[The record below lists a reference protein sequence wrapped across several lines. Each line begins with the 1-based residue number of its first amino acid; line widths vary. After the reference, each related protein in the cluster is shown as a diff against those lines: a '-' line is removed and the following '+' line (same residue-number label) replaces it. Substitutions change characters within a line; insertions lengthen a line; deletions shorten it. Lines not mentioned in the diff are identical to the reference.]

1 MLLPAGFARDPLQE
15 NFIRLRADLV
25 AGLADAGDGGVEV
38 VEVVVVVE
46 RDERDVV
53 RNAQFHFA
61 HGFER
66 TQQNRVA
73 QREDGRG
80 PLSDVQRPQGL
91 FVPVADREPV
101 ARDAGVGAQPL
112 SSSACR

>member
-15 NFIRLRADLV
+15 NFHRLRADLV

-53 RNAQFHFA
+53 PECAVSFR
-61 HGFER
+61 
-66 TQQNRVA
+66 
-73 QREDGRG
+73 
-80 PLSDVQRPQGL
+80 
-91 FVPVADREPV
+91 
-101 ARDAGVGAQPL
+101 ARL
-112 SSSACR
+112 